1 MENIEQLSSRLEA
14 RYGNPEAAFLVRAG
28 IRLNIAPAI
37 APAEVKKPVSKVA
50 NVVQTKVDLKI
61 CNEADW
67 EKATA
72 KLKDIQ
78 SLVRYISKSAYK
90 DREKL
95 LKMLQQYTVTIEKK
109 MVCPED

>member
-14 RYGNPEAAFLVRAG
+14 RYGNPEAAFLARAG
-28 IRLNIAPAI
+28 IRLNIAPAAAPAI
-37 APAEVKKPVSKVA
+37 APAEVKKPVSKVPKVA
-50 NVVQTKVDLKI
+50 RTKVDLKI

-95 LKMLQQYTVTIEKK
+95 L
-109 MVCPED
+109 